1 MDSCR
6 ESSAEAGV
14 RTQTQDVVTFK
25 FPPVDENRG
34 FDIIDAMQLI
44 ATAHEVS
51 IAQIALAWLL
61 HKMSVTSVIIGAK
74 RIAQLDDNLASIDIT
89 LTSEE
94 MKTLDDISVL
104 QVEYPDWMD
113 SLGDDRLPGELRDLA
128 ALTKK

>member
-1 MDSCR
+1 
-6 ESSAEAGV
+6 
-14 RTQTQDVVTFK
+14 
-25 FPPVDENRG
+25 
-34 FDIIDAMQLI
+34 MQLI

-61 HKMSVTSVIIGAK
+61 HKTSVTSVIIGAK
-74 RIAQLDDNLASIDIT
+74 RIAQLDDNLASIDVT

-94 MKTLDDISVL
+94 MKTLDDISAL

-113 SLGDDRLPGELRDLA
+113 SLGDDRLPGELRDLD